1 MFAVEGKTIK
11 QIDKMAMEEYGIP
24 GLVLMENAA
33 LRVVEFM
40 QKHIN
45 LTSQMVCIIA
55 GKGNNGGDGI
65 AVFRHLWNL
74 GYQPYLILAN
84 ATEKLSPDAMKQYRM
99 VEMMEVDPSHL
110 VFSDQEKEILD
121 CMEEADVL
129 LDALFGTGFSGSM
142 REELWETYTN
152 YNDSSATKIA
162 LDIPSGLDSN
172 TGLGDTVME
181 SEYTVTLGVPKIGLF
196 LDERKRAGAVF
207 LGSISLP
214 ETLLRRF
221 DTGYSILT
229 AKEVSN
235 MIGKRKAQLH
245 KGDAGKILLVG
256 GKKGMTGA
264 VYLSAEGAVR
274 SGAGLVSCVV
284 PEDVNAIL
292 EQKLTEA
299 MTIPMSGTEGCLG
312 VDLADEIL
320 KESALR
326 DVLILGPGMGRH
338 EASTGLVKRLISEST
353 IPLVVDADALFH
365 LANIWPE
372 EIERRSPMVI
382 TPHEG
387 EAARLLGWSV
397 SEVKKNRVGAI
408 EALQGR
414 YGGVVLLK
422 GSRTLIYDGKKLAIN
437 SSGNP
442 GMATG
447 GSGDV
452 LCGLIGALM
461 GQGLDPFSAAETGA
475 YLHGLAGDLAAQEWG
490 EESMKAGDIT
500 SYIAKAL
507 MSVKQVW
514 ESHAFLTKIV

>member
-1 MFAVEGKTIK
+1 MFAVEGRTIK
-11 QIDKMAMEEYGIP
+11 EIDRKAMEEFGLP

-40 QKHIN
+40 QKHVT
-45 LTSQMVCIIA
+45 LSSQTVCIIA

-74 GYQPYLILAN
+74 GYRPYLILAYKLD
-84 ATEKLSPDAMKQYRM
+84 KLSSDARKQYKM
-99 VEMMEVDPSHL
+99 VEKMGVDSSHL
-110 VFSDQEKEILD
+110 ILSDRTERILE
-121 CMEEADVL
+121 CMEEADIL
-129 LDALFGTGFSGSM
+129 LDALFGTGFTGVM
-142 REELWETYTN
+142 RDELWDIYGK
-152 YNDSSATKIA
+152 YNEASATKIA

-172 TGLGDTVME
+172 TGLGETVLE
-181 SEYTVTLGVPKIGLF
+181 SEYTVTLGALKIGLF
-196 LDERKRAGAVF
+196 LDEMKRAGEVY

-214 ETLLRRF
+214 DALLKQYAGAYRIQ
-221 DTGYSILT
+221 TNKGIS
-229 AKEVSN
+229 E
-235 MIGKRKAQLH
+235 MIGSRKAQIH

-284 PEDVNAIL
+284 PEQINEIM

-299 MTIPMSGTEGCLG
+299 MTIPMVCPDGCLG

-320 KESALR
+320 TESALR

-338 EASTGLVKRLISEST
+338 ESSIGLVERLVLESEV
-353 IPLVVDADALFH
+353 PLLVDADALYL
-365 LANIWPE
+365 LAYMDAGKIKRKAPL
-372 EIERRSPMVI
+372 VI

-387 EAARLLGWSV
+387 EAARLLGWNAT
-397 SEVKKNRVGAI
+397 EVKKNRVGAVK
-408 EALQGR
+408 EMHR
-414 YGGVVLLK
+414 KYGGVVLLK
-422 GSRTLIYDGKKLAIN
+422 GSRTLIYNGKELAIN
-437 SSGNP
+437 STGNP

-452 LCGLIGALM
+452 LCGMIGALM
-461 GQGLDPFSAAETGA
+461 GQGLDPFSAAKAGA

-500 SYIAKAL
+500 SYIAKAF
-507 MSVKQVW
+507 MSVRQVW
-514 ESHAFLTKIV
+514 ETHAFLTKIV